1 MRGDDMENALKVRPE
16 VVGARLK
23 SARTMSRMTQ
33 EAASVALSMARTTI
47 VAIEAGKRQVA
58 VTEIRAMASLYGVSE
73 VDLLDDGSPSLELT
87 VQFRS
92 SLSESG
98 ASDEVS
104 VAATLNRLAN
114 GVIQLEALL
123 ELSPPRIDVP
133 YIQLNREEP
142 VEQQAED
149 AALAIRARL
158 GLGMGPIQD
167 LNSILESELGLRVFE
182 RPLPSRISGAIAMS
196 DVAGAFVL
204 LNLKHPLYRRRV
216 TAAHELAH
224 AVLRKSGLTVH
235 FVDESFDDREERFC
249 DAFGSCLLMPAA
261 AVRKKAAELKQ
272 LVGKFTV
279 RELLTMTLYFN
290 VSMEALV
297 RRMVALKLLP
307 AGTFERLKAGG
318 LGLKHQDVV
327 REELGLEPEQPSFTA
342 RTMLLALAA
351 HERELL
357 TEQQIASMLE
367 LDLLAVRKVLDRSR
381 LDGQGARLELVS

>member
-1 MRGDDMENALKVRPE
+1 MRGDDMEFELKVRPD
-16 VVGARLK
+16 VLGARLK
-23 SARTMSRMTQ
+23 SARMMSRMTQ
-33 EAASVALSMARTTI
+33 EAASVALAMARTTI
-47 VAIEAGKRQVA
+47 VAIEAGKRQLTVA
-58 VTEIRAMASLYGVSE
+58 EIRAMASLYGVSE
-73 VDLLDDGSPSLELT
+73 VQLLDDGGPSLDMT

-98 ASDEVS
+98 ASDEVM
-104 VAATLNRLAN
+104 VASTLNRLAN
-114 GVIQLEALL
+114 AVIQLEALL
-123 ELSPPRIDVP
+123 ELPPPRIDIP
-133 YIQLNREEP
+133 FIQLNREEP
-142 VEQQAED
+142 IEQQAED

-182 RPLPSRISGAIAMS
+182 RPLPSRISGAIALS

-235 FVDESFDDREERFC
+235 FVDEAFEEREERFC
-249 DAFGSCLLMPAA
+249 DVFGSCLLMPAA
-261 AVRKKAAELKQ
+261 AMRKQAAELKK
-272 LVGKFTV
+272 LVGRFTV

-290 VSMEALV
+290 VSIEALV
-297 RRMVALKLLP
+297 RRMVTLKLLP
-307 AGTFERLKAGG
+307 AGTFERLKADG
-318 LGLKHQDVV
+318 LGLRHQDVV
-327 REELGLEPEQPSFTA
+327 RGELGLTPEQPGFTA

-367 LDLLAVRKVLDRSR
+367 LDLLAVRKVLDRSQ
-381 LDGQGARLELVS
+381 LDGRGGQLELVS